1 MDILEFGVPVQ
12 GEVYCESLLYQQL
25 SAAVID
31 SDIRTASECSPGRAF
46 LERVLL
52 SFLPSIEIFVR
63 EEICFHNIFQFT
75 SMLGPILIVLLDDL
89 AEVPRHKGDV
99 SSEYLFISLSGAS
112 TCFQNIQTAKKD
124 NFCEHFD

>member
-1 MDILEFGVPVQ
+1 MVSILDILEFGVLVQ
-12 GEVYCESLLYQQL
+12 GEVYCESLLYQQS

-63 EEICFHNIFQFT
+63 ERNLFSQY
-75 SMLGPILIVLLDDL
+75 LPIYI
-89 AEVPRHKGDV
+89 DV
-99 SSEYLFISLSGAS
+99 GAH
-112 TCFQNIQTAKKD
+112 TDCIIG
-124 NFCEHFD
+124 